1 MENYRPISVLPCV
14 SKILE
19 IVMCNRH
26 FEYLTANEIL
36 FKKQFSFREG
46 HSIEHAKV
54 QPIDQIKSSF
64 EKSHFTLGVFTDL
77 SKAFDTADNHIL
89 IKKLN
94 QYGGKGNTIRWFN
107 SYLHN

>member
-1 MENYRPISVLPCV
+1 
-14 SKILE
+14 
-19 IVMCNRH
+19 MCNRL

-64 EKSHFTLGVFTDL
+64 QKSHFTLSVFTDL